1 MSWLLTKTLHTKA
14 LLRNTNKFKDIF
26 RKMNCIDDTDFK
38 LFELM
43 RNFREN
49 DWLIDEKTG
58 KKLQN
63 SKITL
68 KIFWN
73 GSTKVFEFL
82 ESLSID
88 QIHNLWLS
96 R

>member
-1 MSWLLTKTLHTKA
+1 
-14 LLRNTNKFKDIF
+14 
-26 RKMNCIDDTDFK
+26 MNCIDDTDFK

-68 KIFWN
+68 KIFLN
-73 GSTKVFEFL
+73 GRTKVFEFL
-82 ESLSID
+82 GSLNIV
-88 QIHNLWLS
+88 QIHTYIFGCPDKS
-96 R
+96 IQKQI

>member
-1 MSWLLTKTLHTKA
+1 
-14 LLRNTNKFKDIF
+14 
-26 RKMNCIDDTDFK
+26 MNCIDDTDFK
-38 LFELM
+38 LFEFM

-49 DWLIDEKTG
+49 DWLIHEKTG

-63 SKITL
+63 PKITL
-68 KIFWN
+68 KIFLN

-82 ESLSID
+82 GSLNIV
-88 QIHNLWLS
+88 QIHNIWLS

>member
-1 MSWLLTKTLHTKA
+1 
-14 LLRNTNKFKDIF
+14 
-26 RKMNCIDDTDFK
+26 MNCIDDTDFK

-63 SKITL
+63 SKKTL
-68 KIFWN
+68 KIFLN
-73 GSTKVFEFL
+73 GRTKVFEFL
-82 ESLSID
+82 
-88 QIHNLWLS
+88 
-96 R
+96 